1 MDDFEKA
8 KAELQEL
15 LKPFTDENYHL
26 ENIKLARLRNPLLYL
41 PDDVDKEIW
50 KKLKS
55 DKYLQNT
62 YLVSSWGRVFNK
74 VGNFFPKMRIDEK
87 GYLVIGIDTH
97 YDNWKDG
104 NGFRSTSVRVHRLVA
119 MTFIDNPQQKET
131 VNHKDLNKLNN
142 LVSNLEWMT
151 NEENVKHA
159 YDNEARNSRGY
170 KYFTREEINEIRTK
184 HQNGVMI
191 SVLAREYSKDV
202 KTISNIVNHVSY
214 KDDFWDTLG
223 FTKEQ
228 VRIYKTQIKNRKNNQ

>member
-1 MDDFEKA
+1 MDEFEKA

-26 ENIKLARLRNPLLYL
+26 ENIKLARIRNPLMYI
-41 PDDVDKEIW
+41 PDDVGKEVW
-50 KKLKS
+50 KKFNHPMYAQ
-55 DKYLQNT
+55 DK

-74 VGNFFPKMRIDEK
+74 VDNFFPKMRVDEK
-87 GYLVIGIDTH
+87 GYLTFGIDRH
-97 YDNWKDG
+97 EDIWKG
-104 NGFRSTSVRVHRLVA
+104 NNTNRSTSVRVHRLVA
-119 MTFIDNPQQKET
+119 LTFIDNPEQKET

-151 NEENVKHA
+151 NEENLKHA

-228 VRIYKTQIKNRKNNQ
+228 VRMYKTQIKNQKNNQ